1 MQYFRHSA
9 FSAFEVLCVI
19 IIVGILASV
28 GIKYMGHLQHRQCV
42 MGLKAK
48 LAFTQNALSKYYT
61 QAFMYAPS
69 IQPQEAREILQTLTR
84 DSTPT
89 CHFSLES
96 HKLKA
101 TIGSQ
106 ILYFSIQSSDL
117 SLNPIISCNLSLPLC
132 KEFSDRILEK

>member
-61 QAFMYAPS
+61 QAF
-69 IQPQEAREILQTLTR
+69 IQADSFQPEIARQILQTATL

-89 CHFSLES
+89 CRFSLES
-96 HKLKA
+96 NALKA
-101 TIGSQ
+101 TIDSQ
-106 ILYFSIQSSDL
+106 ILYFSIQPSDL
-117 SLNPIISCNLSLPLC
+117 SLNPIISCNLSQPLC
-132 KEFSDRILEK
+132 KEFSDRILDK